1 MYVCES
7 CGDGIFTLE
16 IVRPEGV
23 APFGN
28 AMRFIDSNQADFS
41 GVYHLDKAF
50 IIEPFRGYISEST
63 LISFTIRQ

>member
-7 CGDGIFTLE
+7 RGDRISTLE

-28 AMRFIDSNQADFS
+28 AMRFINRNQADFS

-50 IIEPFRGYISEST
+50 VIQPFWGYISEST
-63 LISFTIRQ
+63 LISFTIR